1 MKILWI
7 APHNIHLEPIIGSL
21 LSLGTHDVIVHWM
34 GENGLVNR
42 GALDAAD
49 LHNPDLIIYTGENG
63 GILMLTT
70 ETLLRLRTY
79 APTVFMC
86 HDASD
91 VTWSAF
97 LDDFI
102 RNDVFSTMVSIDG
115 NYSWHHRLQ
124 DITALTPHD
133 PRFYEA

>member
-1 MKILWI
+1 MLWI
-7 APHNIHLEPIIGSL
+7 LPRNIHTQPILDGFI
-21 LSLGTHDVIVHWM
+21 SLGTHDVIAHWM
-34 GENGLVNR
+34 GETGLVDR
-42 GALDAAD
+42 SALDAAD
-49 LHNPDLIIYTGENG
+49 RHKPDLIIYTGENG

-91 VTWSAF
+91 KTWAPF

-102 RNDVFSTMVSIDG
+102 RNDVFTTMVSIDG
-115 NYSWHHRLQ
+115 NLSWHHRPQ

-133 PRFYEA
+133 QRFYQ

>member
-1 MKILWI
+1 M
-7 APHNIHLEPIIGSL
+7 APKNIHTESVISGLM
-21 LSLGTHDVIVHWM
+21 SLGTHEVIVHWM
-34 GENGLVNR
+34 GHNGPVDR

-49 LHNPDLIIYTGENG
+49 HHRPDIIIYTGENG
-63 GILMLTT
+63 GCLMVTT
-70 ETLLRLRTY
+70 ATLRRLRTY

-91 VTWSAF
+91 RTWTTF

-115 NYSWHHRLQ
+115 NPSWNHRPQ

-133 PRFYEA
+133 PRFYE